1 MHMIIFKSK
10 ITKEI
15 VIILHSKTSNEKK
28 KRTQI
33 VETRSLSEED
43 HRLRLKGTI
52 RLF

>member
-15 VIILHSKTSNEKK
+15 VIILHSKKSNEK

-33 VETRSLSEED
+33 VETRSLNEED